1 MSRVLFC
8 GVWRRAFLSLAC
20 TLRNPVFDAVG
31 ELGYGDGVSW
41 VAEKGSGSFTAEV
54 LCCVS

>member
-31 ELGYGDGVSW
+31 NW
-41 VAEKGSGSFTAEV
+41 VMVTVFNG
-54 LCCVS
+54 